1 MKNER
6 TTQDCNDITT
16 FSNAVLEDIRCFGAA
31 KVKIRSKR
39 VIDVVYS
46 AEGDGCFHTPNWE
59 YVWNNDGTSVKSRNL
74 DMIEI
79 ADK

>member
-6 TTQDCNDITT
+6 TTQNFNDITI
-16 FSNAVLEDIRCFGAA
+16 FSKAVLEDIRCFGTA
-31 KVKIRSKR
+31 KVKIRINR
-39 VIDVVYS
+39 VIEVIYS
-46 AEGDGCFHTPNWE
+46 TEGDGCFHTPNWE